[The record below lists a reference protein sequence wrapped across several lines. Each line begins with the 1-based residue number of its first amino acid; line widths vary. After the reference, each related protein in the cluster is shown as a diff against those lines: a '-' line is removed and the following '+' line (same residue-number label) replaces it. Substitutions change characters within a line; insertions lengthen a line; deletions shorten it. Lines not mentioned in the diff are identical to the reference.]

1 MLTVEKRERD
11 EERDE
16 EDVPEDGSSSDVPS
30 APSATK
36 RAKATKNNVSSSS
49 PLSSPSLCASA
60 PITDSTSFTLMFAD
74 GSLILL
80 NPAICA
86 KSKLLQSFENNTPVL
101 IDNHIHV
108 SSAHALIAFSTSTE
122 AVPDLSPDAF
132 AMMLHLCDFLQMEND
147 VIHRI
152 LTHLEPPSQEE
163 EPLSRLQACQHQ
175 IKNFHIIL
183 FHFFHFQES
192 KVNASPEDIRRV
204 LDALVHSA
212 PSAITYKDLNLCDG
226 MLNRF
231 TTTERQRR
239 EDSINNALATT
250 AVKRTTLCSHIE
262 LQAASTTCE
271 ECCVEL
277 MAGCPEKWFH
287 AKAIHGKDDIDL
299 CGQHYDAMVELLKQ
313 RYACTEI
320 QSITDLGGN
329 DYGDPPEAGCDM
341 NECMTTMLNKDKVVT
356 VFFSAVSDAACDAT
370 CAAQLE
376 NTLAVHGLVLSH
388 ELLDL
393 AMWKAIEKG
402 RVDVAQCLLS
412 MGAEPRLYR
421 MPRLKPARNGTY
433 LAPEGTE
440 ELGFTEELGA
450 YLAPNRDIILTASH
464 GEHERCH
471 LRWYHWECDYQWDWK
486 ERNTLLDA
494 PTSLMVATSNND
506 LDMMNFLMDSGCSAN
521 MLQPSFEYGGGF
533 AYGQMDAVSQA
544 QTPESMEL
552 LLSRGAIPDHG
563 SIREHQYEE
572 MYPKVRQLLHLSNER
587 VFWDGHQWRNA
598 KEDSEKEDS
607 EEEDSG
613 EEDSKVSSK
622 EENEEGKQEVEED
635 TPDNYEW
642 PANLLSATS
651 NLNLTKLLCRYGADV
666 NYMMMDS
673 RNQNYNWEV
682 DAEGDLLTFW
692 PHVVATQPADIAWC
706 RELLMQ
712 QNANPNWPAV
722 GVPIPST
729 GLCINSSRDLSFNPS
744 NACGVTVLLIAVM
757 NDNVDLARLL
767 LHRGADPNQYEIPDW
782 SLDADD
788 YPNYDADYSRKC
800 LGSFAGGFCKQL
812 NCPLS
817 VAVTTG
823 IAQMIQ
829 LLRENGA
836 TAEKKIDATTYWSL
850 PGNHH
855 PFS

>member
-1 MLTVEKRERD
+1 MSTVHVTEKRERD
-11 EERDE
+11 EDCDE

-49 PLSSPSLCASA
+49 SLSSPSLCASA
-60 PITDSTSFTLMFAD
+60 PTTDSSTSFTMMFAD

-86 KSKLLQSFENNTPVL
+86 KSKLLQNFENNTPVL

-108 SSAHALIAFSTSTE
+108 SSAHALIAFSASTE
-122 AVPDLSPDAF
+122 AVPDLTPDAF

-152 LTHLEPPSQEE
+152 LAHLEPPSQEE
-163 EPLSRLQACQHQ
+163 EPLSRLQACYYQ
-175 IKNFHIIL
+175 IKNFHSIL

-204 LDALVHSA
+204 LEALVHSA

-239 EDSINNALATT
+239 KDSINNALATT

-262 LQAASTTCE
+262 LQPASTTCE

-277 MAGCPEKWFH
+277 MAGCPERWFH
-287 AKAIHGKDDIDL
+287 AKAIYGKDDIDL

-313 RYACTEI
+313 RYTCTEI

-421 MPRLKPARNGTY
+421 MPRLKPEVGSCSWDF
-433 LAPEGTE
+433 TE
-440 ELGFTEELGA
+440 DLDFTEELGA
-450 YLAPNRDIILTASH
+450 YLVPNGDIVLTASH
-464 GEHERCH
+464 GQHERCD
-471 LRWYHWECDYQWDWK
+471 LDYFFDPFQEDVSWK
-486 ERNTLLDA
+486 ERNTLLA
-494 PTSLMVATSNND
+494 
-506 LDMMNFLMDSGCSAN
+506 
-521 MLQPSFEYGGGF
+521 LQP
-533 AYGQMDAVSQA
+533 
-544 QTPESMEL
+544 QTM
-552 LLSRGAIPDHG
+552 
-563 SIREHQYEE
+563 
-572 MYPKVRQLLHLSNER
+572 
-587 VFWDGHQWRNA
+587 
-598 KEDSEKEDS
+598 
-607 EEEDSG
+607 
-613 EEDSKVSSK
+613 
-622 EENEEGKQEVEED
+622 
-635 TPDNYEW
+635 T
-642 PANLLSATS
+642 
-651 NLNLTKLLCRYGADV
+651 LT
-666 NYMMMDS
+666 
-673 RNQNYNWEV
+673 
-682 DAEGDLLTFW
+682 
-692 PHVVATQPADIAWC
+692 
-706 RELLMQ
+706 
-712 QNANPNWPAV
+712 
-722 GVPIPST
+722 
-729 GLCINSSRDLSFNPS
+729 
-744 NACGVTVLLIAVM
+744 
-757 NDNVDLARLL
+757 
-767 LHRGADPNQYEIPDW
+767 
-782 SLDADD
+782 
-788 YPNYDADYSRKC
+788 
-800 LGSFAGGFCKQL
+800 
-812 NCPLS
+812 
-817 VAVTTG
+817 
-823 IAQMIQ
+823 
-829 LLRENGA
+829 
-836 TAEKKIDATTYWSL
+836 
-850 PGNHH
+850 
-855 PFS
+855 